1 MKVDIDLGKQLELKV
16 KLPKQP
22 KPLKVGKPN
31 NKYYKRKLRDMK
43 RRLPT
48 V

>member
-1 MKVDIDLGKQLELKV
+1 MKVDIDFDKPLELKV
-16 KLPKQP
+16 RFPKQP

-31 NKYYKRKLRDMK
+31 NKYYKRKIRDIK